1 MRIDVTRD
9 YTLDTKG
16 FWDDFWEGNPLGQ
29 INKDPDNMSLSLM
42 MDQMRLYSRKLPNG
56 EFFDLNRDFNK
67 RFLWK
72 GIQFSSDSII
82 NNLRHK
88 GYTIVENM
96 VNRPD
101 YRKKVEDYLHEG
113 YTIGGEIIWPVKDSI
128 NQARGCNRTISDRMD
143 LTLYCIQAYYQKTK
157 TLPEP
162 GLNTFLDCIKRNG
175 WFFDL
180 FVDFKGYVDFFFL
193 NDMVEDYD
201 TVLWINYTGRPSTEK
216 DYNLF
221 CDRMMDFL
229 RKRNKRI
236 SEFEI

>member
-16 FWDDFWEGNPLGQ
+16 FWNDFWVDNPLGQ
-29 INKDPDNMSLSLM
+29 IKKDPDNMSLSLM
-42 MDQMRLYSRKLPNG
+42 TDQMRLYSRKLPNG

-67 RFLWK
+67 RVVWK

-88 GYTIVENM
+88 GYTVVENM

-101 YRKKVEDYLHEG
+101 YREKVESYLHEG

-143 LTLYCIQAYYQKTK
+143 LTLYCIQAYYRKVRS
-157 TLPEP
+157 LPNP
-162 GLNTFLDCIKRNG
+162 GLNTFLDCIRRNG

-193 NDMVEDYD
+193 NDLVEDYN
-201 TVLWINYTGRPSTEK
+201 TVLWIDYTGRPSTEK

-229 RKRNKRI
+229 RKRNRRI

>member
-16 FWDDFWEGNPLGQ
+16 FWDDFWEDNPLGQ

-42 MDQMRLYSRKLPNG
+42 TDQMRLYRRKLPNG
-56 EFFDLNRDFNK
+56 EFFDLKAGLK
-67 RFLWK
+67 RRFVWK
-72 GIQFSSDSII
+72 DVEFSSDSII

-88 GYTIVENM
+88 GYAIVENM
-96 VNRPD
+96 VDRPD
-101 YRKKVEDYLHEG
+101 YRKKIEDYLHES
-113 YTIGGEIIWPVKDSI
+113 YTIGGEIIWPVKNSI
-128 NQARGCNRTISDRMD
+128 NQARGRIKSVSDRMD
-143 LTLYCIQAYYQKTK
+143 LTLYCIQAYYQKSK
-157 TLPEP
+157 SMPEP
-162 GLNTFLDCIKRNG
+162 ELNYFLKNIWDNG

-193 NDMVEDYD
+193 NDLVEDYD
-201 TVLWINYTGRPSTEK
+201 TILWLDYTGRPSTEK

-229 RKRNKRI
+229 RKRNRRI

>member
-16 FWDDFWEGNPLGQ
+16 FWDNFWDENPLGQ
-29 INKDPDNMSLSLM
+29 IKKDPDCMSLSLM
-42 MDQMRLYSRKLPNG
+42 TDQMRLYRRKLPNG
-56 EFFDLNRDFNK
+56 EFFDLERGFYK
-67 RFLWK
+67 RFVWK
-72 GIQFSSDSII
+72 GIEFSSDSVI

-88 GYTIVENM
+88 GYDIAEEM
-96 VNRPD
+96 AKRPD
-101 YRKKVEDYLHEG
+101 YREKVEDYLHEG

-128 NQARGCNRTISDRMD
+128 NQARGRIKSISDRMD
-143 LTLYCIQAYYQKTK
+143 LTLYCIQAYYQKK
-157 TLPEP
+157 RTLPESE
-162 GLNTFLDCIKRNG
+162 LNTFLDCIWKNG

-180 FVDFKGYVDFFFL
+180 FVDFKGYIDFFFL
-193 NDMVEDYD
+193 NDLVEDYE
-201 TVLWINYTGRPSTEK
+201 TVLWIDYTGKPRTER

-229 RKRNKRI
+229 RKRNRRI